1 MSACFCLQLFSSPRR
16 NVNRHSIR
24 RLSYST
30 SSQLSRGTKRNHR
43 RSILIPWR
51 SLVYDEVAKEEGKKE
66 ARYRRSSKNR
76 SRGRSIEERQKS
88 VRVRFGTACTSP
100 LVASV
105 LYGVYLPYGIQCR
118 YIMVKL
124 LPVEASIGAQLL
136 VSREIIEIMGPG

>member
-1 MSACFCLQLFSSPRR
+1 MLLSAALLLTEKKRKQTL
-16 NVNRHSIR
+16 
-24 RLSYST
+24 YKT
-30 SSQLSRGTKRNHR
+30 SQLLNVESIIQGNKTKS
-43 RSILIPWR
+43 SILIPWR